1 MIARPRP
8 SRRSLPRRPGDNRVL
23 LAVGVMFFV
32 NGAVYAN
39 WIARLPEVQ
48 IRAGLSL
55 QGLGFLLAAAGVTG
69 TLASVSAGHV
79 VDRFGS
85 RAVTVAAGLLL
96 VAILPIIGLTTSP
109 WVLGAVLLAL
119 ALADTLTDLG
129 MNVQAAQVNAART
142 KPVINRIHGVW
153 SIGTLLGGLAASFL
167 AASGVALSIH
177 LSVAA
182 ALLLV
187 AVVLA
192 GRSLLDH
199 DDVVADGDRPADD
212 PRRLGA
218 GLVLLLMLVG
228 WFALVIEIVPAEW
241 STLRLS
247 RDLGASP
254 GLAGLGFVAFVT
266 GMVTGRLM
274 GDEAMHRL
282 GVRPIMIGG
291 LTLSV
296 MGTMVAA
303 TVDASVAVLAGFAV
317 AGLGTSVVYP
327 QIYARAARIPGVR
340 SGRGLGVMSAGMR
353 FGVLVTPVVTGFI
366 ADRRGVGTALAIVVA
381 TAGVVLLPGIV
392 RLLQLTSPR

>member
-1 MIARPRP
+1 MPTVRP
-8 SRRSLPRRPGDNRVL
+8 DDDRVL
-23 LAVGVMFFV
+23 LAVGLMFFV
-32 NGAVYAN
+32 NGAVYAS

-48 IRAGLSL
+48 TRTGLSL
-55 QGLGFLLAAAGVTG
+55 QGLGLLLSAAGITG
-69 TLASVSAGHV
+69 TLASVAAGHV

-85 RAVTVAAGLLL
+85 RAVTVAAGLFL
-96 VAILPIIGLTTSP
+96 VAIVPIVGLTTSP

-167 AASGVALSIH
+167 AASGVALWIH

-182 ALLLV
+182 VVLLV
-187 AVVLA
+187 AVVIA

-199 DDVVADGDRPADD
+199 DDVVEDVDRSAGSS
-212 PRRLGA
+212 RRLGA
-218 GLVLLLMLVG
+218 GLVVLLMSVG

-254 GLAGLGFVAFVT
+254 GLAGLGFVAFVA
-266 GMVTGRLM
+266 GMVSGRLM

-282 GVRPIMIGG
+282 GVRPIMLGG
-291 LTLSV
+291 LALSLT
-296 MGTMVAA
+296 GTMVAA

-366 ADRRGVGTALAIVVA
+366 ADRRGVGTALAIVVGI
-381 TAGVVLLPGIV
+381 AGAVLLPGIV
-392 RLLQLTSPR
+392 RLLRLTSPP